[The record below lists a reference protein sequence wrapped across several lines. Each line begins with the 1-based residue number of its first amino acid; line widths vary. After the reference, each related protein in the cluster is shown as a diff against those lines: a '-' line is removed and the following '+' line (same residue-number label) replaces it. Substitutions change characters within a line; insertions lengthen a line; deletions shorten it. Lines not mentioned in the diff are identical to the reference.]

1 MCQGNFRK
9 LSPHYAP
16 IKIVLLTGYIY
27 IMCEKQC
34 GNENSPTYPT
44 KVVKYHYPNEFTV
57 ISW

>member
-9 LSPHYAP
+9 IPPHCAP

-27 IMCEKQC
+27 IMCENKC

-44 KVVKYHYPNEFTV
+44 KGVKYHYPDKIMVLTR
-57 ISW
+57 